1 MRSLT
6 QPGPCPPERIVS
18 CDGHL
23 VELAYRLEPGLTLN
37 EALSRP
43 LLEAGFVGGTMRFA
57 GAGFR
62 PFAYVVPHPAP
73 DPSHVAYFSPPRT
86 PAGLARV
93 AVANAIF
100 GWRERAPFVH
110 CHGVWTEHG
119 GARRA
124 GHVLP
129 HETIV
134 AEPAEVRAW
143 AMADAT
149 FRVEPD
155 EETNFSLFDPLP
167 HHAPASGR
175 PALVGRI
182 RPNLDL
188 CTALETICRGLRVTR
203 ATIRGSLGSLIGA
216 VFEDGRKLTDIATE
230 ILVLT
235 GTVQPDRLGEP
246 CARIETAVAD
256 MTGAVHTGTLARGEN
271 PVCITFEFVLEFDD

>member
-1 MRSLT
+1 MRSLM

-18 CDGHL
+18 YDGRL
-23 VELAYRLEPGLTLN
+23 VERGYRLEPGLTLN
-37 EALSRP
+37 EALTRP
-43 LLEAGFVGGTMRFA
+43 LVEAGFIGATMRLA
-57 GAGFR
+57 GAGLQ

-93 AVANAIF
+93 ELANAIF
-100 GWRERAPFVH
+100 GWRDREPFVH
-110 CHGVWTEHG
+110 CHGVWTEPG
-119 GARRA
+119 GARRG
-124 GHVLP
+124 GHMLA

-167 HHAPASGR
+167 HRAPASGR
-175 PALVGRI
+175 PARVARI
-182 RPNLDL
+182 RPNVDL
-188 CTALETICRGLRVTR
+188 CSAVETICRGLGRAR

-216 VFEDGRKLTDIATE
+216 VFEDGRELPDIATE

-235 GTVQPDRLGEP
+235 GTVRPDRLGDP
-246 CARIETAVAD
+246 RARIETAVAD

-271 PVCITFEFVLEFDD
+271 PVCITFELVLEFDN